1 MGLKLDWVPKQIS
14 NIYKA
19 PPPSPVSSFS
29 PPVPWLPLI
38 EQIDLEWEGALAR
51 AGGSG
56 PLHRLIVPHLTVL
69 AFFGAA
75 LAFELSQ
82 VQPQR
87 IAASQ

>member
-19 PPPSPVSSFS
+19 PPAFPRFVVFSSCFL
-29 PPVPWLPLI
+29 LPLI

-56 PLHRLIVPHLTVL
+56 PLHRPIVPHLTVL

-82 VQPQR
+82 VQP
-87 IAASQ
+87 